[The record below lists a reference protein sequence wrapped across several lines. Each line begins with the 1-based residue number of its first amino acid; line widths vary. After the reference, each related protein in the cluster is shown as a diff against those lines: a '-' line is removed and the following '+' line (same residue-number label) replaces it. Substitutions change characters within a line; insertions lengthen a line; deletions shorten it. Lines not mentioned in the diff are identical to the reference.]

1 MSRKLRSSNDGR
13 VLNEYLRNMGRH
25 SLLSREEEYEV
36 ARLTREGT
44 EEERE
49 LAKEKLTNCNLR
61 LVVSIA
67 KQYSYRG
74 VPLSDLIQEGNIG
87 LMRAVEKFEYQR
99 GFKFST
105 YASWWIRQAV
115 VRAIESQC
123 RTIRVPIYKLE
134 VINRLNQATKGLG
147 ASLGRD
153 PTRSEIAEAMEMTLP
168 EVDELLRMIREPV
181 SLDRPVGEDGDSSL
195 KDFIAADDVEEP
207 GDVMMRNAL
216 QNRIQSALS
225 TLTPREERVL
235 RMRFGIDSYVS
246 HSLEQIGQDFGLTR
260 ERIRQIELKA
270 LAKLRHATRRHYLH
284 DFVGA

>member
-1 MSRKLRSSNDGR
+1 MSRTRSKSDGR
-13 VLNEYLRNMGRH
+13 VLNEYLKNMGTH
-25 SLLSREEEYEV
+25 SLLSRDEEYEV

-44 EEERE
+44 PQEQE

-67 KQYSYRG
+67 KQYAYRG

-87 LMRAVEKFEYQR
+87 LMRAVEKFEYHR

-134 VINRLNQATKGLG
+134 VINRLNQARRGLG
-147 ASLGRD
+147 RSLGRD
-153 PTRSEIAEAMEMTLP
+153 PSRGEIAESMELTVA
-168 EVDELLRMIREPV
+168 EVDELLRMVREPV
-181 SLDRPVGEDGDSSL
+181 SLDRPVGEDGDASL
-195 KDFIAADDVEEP
+195 KDFIADE
-207 GDVMMRNAL
+207 RNEMPAERMLRTAL
-216 QNRIQSALS
+216 TSRVQGALA
-225 TLTPREERVL
+225 TLTPREEKVL
-235 RMRFGIDSYVS
+235 RMRFGIDGYVS
-246 HSLEQIGQDFGLTR
+246 HSLEQIGCEFDLTR

-270 LAKLRHATRRHYLH
+270 LAKLRHAKRRHHLC